1 MNIKKAVVT
10 VAIAAALTSLTACT
24 ASDEPALEKGQAVDN
39 EGQPVIEEQAAE
51 AVPAECG
58 EAFDHAVDI
67 SDHLADALEIS
78 ADAVGYAMELDYT
91 GLDEANADLEALV
104 QPLEDARN
112 DYNAAA
118 ATCKLAEPPQVCTDA
133 LNSAEEVDDLL
144 SQGLDSASRSLEYAV
159 DYNTAGL
166 EEETALIEDL
176 TEDVDVATD
185 NFLSQST
192 SCELN
197 EGA

>member
-1 MNIKKAVVT
+1 MKAIRLAA
-10 VAIAAALTSLTACT
+10 VAFASVALLSACT
-24 ASDEPALEKGQAVDN
+24 ASDEPALEKGQPA
-39 EGQPVIEEQAAE
+39 GSE
-51 AVPAECG
+51 AVVEQQAEPAVPSECG

-67 SDHLADALEIS
+67 SDILADALEIS
-78 ADAVGYAMELDYT
+78 ADAVGYAIELDYM
-91 GLDEANADLEALV
+91 GLDEANVDLEALV
-104 QPLEDARN
+104 QPLQDARE
-112 DYNAAA
+112 DYDAAA
-118 ATCKLAEPPQVCTDA
+118 ATCKLAEPPQVCLSA
-133 LNSAEEVDDLL
+133 LTSAEEVDDLL
-144 SQGLDSASRSLEYAV
+144 SQGLDSASRSLQYAV

-185 NFLSQST
+185 DFLTQST

>member
-1 MNIKKAVVT
+1 MKAIRLAA
-10 VAIAAALTSLTACT
+10 VAFASVALLSACT
-24 ASDEPALEKGQAVDN
+24 ASDEPALEKGQPAGGETV
-39 EGQPVIEEQAAE
+39 VEQQAE
-51 AVPAECG
+51 PAVPAECG

-67 SDHLADALEIS
+67 SDILADALEIS
-78 ADAVGYAMELDYT
+78 ADAVGYAIELDYM
-91 GLDEANADLEALV
+91 GLDEANVDLEALV
-104 QPLEDARN
+104 QPLQDARE
-112 DYNAAA
+112 DYDAAA
-118 ATCKLAEPPQVCTDA
+118 ATCKLAEPPQVCLSA
-133 LNSAEEVDDLL
+133 LTSAEEVDDLL
-144 SQGLDSASRSLEYAV
+144 SQGLDSASRSLQYAV

-185 NFLSQST
+185 DFLTQST

>member
-1 MNIKKAVVT
+1 MKAIRLAA
-10 VAIAAALTSLTACT
+10 VAFASVALLSACT
-24 ASDEPALEKGQAVDN
+24 ASDEPALEKGQPAGEAPAVEAQD
-39 EGQPVIEEQAAE
+39 VK

-78 ADAVGYAMELDYT
+78 ADAVMYAIDLDYNS
-91 GLDEANADLEALV
+91 LDQANLDLEALV
-104 QPLEDARN
+104 QPLQDARD
-112 DYNAAA
+112 DYDAAA

-133 LNSAEEVDDLL
+133 LGSAEEVDDLL

-159 DYNTAGL
+159 DLNTAGL
-166 EEETALIEDL
+166 EEETALVEDL
-176 TEDVDVATD
+176 TEDVKVARD
-185 NFLSQST
+185 DFLAQST
-192 SCELN
+192 SCETH